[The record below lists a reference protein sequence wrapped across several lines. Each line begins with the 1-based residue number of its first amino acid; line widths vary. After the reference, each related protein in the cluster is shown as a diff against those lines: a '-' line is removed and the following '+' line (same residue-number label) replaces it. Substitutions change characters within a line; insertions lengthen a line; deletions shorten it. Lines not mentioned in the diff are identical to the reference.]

1 MIHEIT
7 VEAHPDFPDCTHK
20 VAVRGI
26 NILLDGE
33 EVQLVTV
40 STIYNPDGSVRRRTE
55 SKEVLLR
62 ATDESFVNAAG
73 ALVPGPANGTSV
85 FPQFSAIF
93 SQAWPGLL
101 PFVEQG
107 VANGVTQGRYLV

>member
-7 VEAHPDFPDCTHK
+7 VAPHPDYPDCTHT

-40 STIYNPDGSVRRRTE
+40 STIYDAYGEICRRTE
-55 SKEVLLR
+55 PREVILR
-62 ATDESFVNAAG
+62 ATDESFVDATG
-73 ALVPGPANGTSV
+73 ALVDGPANGTTV
-85 FPQFSAIF
+85 FPQFQAIF
-93 SQAWPGLL
+93 DQAWPLLL
-101 PFVEQG
+101 PFVAQG
-107 VANGVTQGRYLV
+107 VANGVTQGRYL

>member
-1 MIHEIT
+1 MVHEIT
-7 VEAHPDFPDCTHK
+7 VAPHPDFPDCTHTI
-20 VAVRGI
+20 AVRGI

-40 STIYNPDGSVRRRTE
+40 STIYDPEGTVRRRTE
-55 SKEVLLR
+55 PRQVLLR

-73 ALVPGPANGTSV
+73 ELVPGPANGTSV
-85 FPQFSAIF
+85 WPQFAAIF
-93 SQAWPGLL
+93 AQAWPGLL

-107 VANGVTQGRYLV
+107 VANGVTQGRYL

>member
-7 VEAHPDFPDCTHK
+7 VDPHPDFPDCTQK

-40 STIYNPDGSVRRRTE
+40 STIYDANGSVRRRTE
-55 SKEVLLR
+55 PLAVTLR
-62 ATDESFVNAAG
+62 ATNESFVNAAG
-73 ALVPGPANGTSV
+73 ALVNGPANGTSV
-85 FPQFSAIF
+85 FPQFAAIF

-107 VANGVTQGRYLV
+107 VANGVIQGRYL

>member
-1 MIHEIT
+1 MIHEIS
-7 VEAHPDFPDCTHK
+7 VDPHPDFPDCTHK

-26 NILLDGE
+26 NILLDGQ

-40 STIYNPDGSVRRRTE
+40 STIYDSTGVVRRRTE
-55 SKEVLLR
+55 PREVILR
-62 ATDESFVNAAG
+62 ATDESFVNADG
-73 ALVPGPANGTSV
+73 ELVAGPANGTTV
-85 FPQFSAIF
+85 FPQFQAIF

-107 VANGVTQGRYLV
+107 VTNGVTQGRYL